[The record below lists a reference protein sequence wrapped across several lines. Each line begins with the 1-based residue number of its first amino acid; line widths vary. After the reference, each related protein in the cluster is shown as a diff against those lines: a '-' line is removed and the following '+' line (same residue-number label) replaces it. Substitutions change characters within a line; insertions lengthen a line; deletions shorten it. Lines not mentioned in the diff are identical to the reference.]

1 MTTAPED
8 QSERL
13 LPCPFCG
20 HVGLDF
26 SEGSTFRW
34 LAYSCG
40 NCGIG
45 GETRMQTLG
54 EGTREEWRAAAER
67 DARDTWNARAA
78 LRAKGAPASPADV
91 SMYRALVDAECRD
104 ADELLRLLGFNPED
118 VRTEGGNINLP
129 KVRAAIKHPADYPL
143 RAPKVEAPT
152 WDVVRPLAI
161 EAGFNLDPTP
171 NMLYTVRGNSAQ
183 LLNFA
188 RLLSHP
194 LPALAPLPEVSS
206 HKQGDALQGALRK
219 RRDNIADWNAYEGPA
234 GNQYISKPA
243 VLMALD
249 ELLAATPPQAPRK
262 DQG

>member
-78 LRAKGAPASPADV
+78 LRA
-91 SMYRALVDAECRD
+91 
-104 ADELLRLLGFNPED
+104 
-118 VRTEGGNINLP
+118 
-129 KVRAAIKHPADYPL
+129 H
-143 RAPKVEAPT
+143 KVEAPRLVALLVRHGT
-152 WDVVRPLAI
+152 DVHDLYRDGTTKAVLVPYGQNLELDADAHRRWLWPHLGREWHLHSFVPM
-161 EAGFNLDPTP
+161 EA
-171 NMLYTVRGNSAQ
+171 S
-183 LLNFA
+183 
-188 RLLSHP
+188 P
-194 LPALAPLPEVSS
+194 LPALAPLQVDNTP
-206 HKQGDALQGALRK
+206 QG
-219 RRDNIADWNAYEGPA
+219 
-234 GNQYISKPA
+234 
-243 VLMALD
+243 
-249 ELLAATPPQAPRK
+249 
-262 DQG
+262 

>member
-78 LRAKGAPASPADV
+78 
-91 SMYRALVDAECRD
+91 
-104 ADELLRLLGFNPED
+104 
-118 VRTEGGNINLP
+118 
-129 KVRAAIKHPADYPL
+129 L